1 MSSLP
6 ILFADDDLVAVDKPS
21 GWVVHHGMT
30 RDAIACVDVLR
41 AQLGREVWTVHRL
54 DRGTSGVLLFAL
66 SAASARATQALF
78 VDGKIQKRYW
88 ALVRG
93 APSSEGFIDHAI
105 PNDEGGKK
113 VPAQTRFATTATITL
128 AALGRAQPYSTVECE
143 PLTGRFHQIRR
154 HMKHIGHPL
163 IGDSNYG
170 RTEHS
175 RFWRDQFGVSR
186 LALHALSLAIVD
198 GPVISA
204 PLAVELAEGWQRAT
218 LDGPSGI

>member
-6 ILFADDDLVAVDKPS
+6 ILFAADDLVAVDKPS

-41 AQLGREVWTVHRL
+41 AQLGRDVWPVHRL

-66 SAASARATQALF
+66 SAAAARATQALF
-78 VDGKIQKRYW
+78 VDGQIGKRYW

-93 APSSEGFIDHAI
+93 APPPAGFVDHAI

-113 VPAQTRFATTATITL
+113 VPAQTRFVTTATITL
-128 AALGRAQPYSTVECE
+128 AALGRSQQYSTVDCE

-154 HMKHIGHPL
+154 HMKHLGHPL

-170 RTEHS
+170 RTEHT

-186 LALHALSLAIVD
+186 LALHALSLTIEGRDAIH
-198 GPVISA
+198 A
-204 PLAVELAEGWQRAT
+204 PLSDDLVQGWHRAMALQET
-218 LDGPSGI
+218 A

>member
-1 MSSLP
+1 MSTLP

-41 AQLGREVWTVHRL
+41 AQLGRDVWPVHRL

-66 SAASARATQALF
+66 SAAAARATQALF
-78 VDGKIQKRYW
+78 VDGKIGKRYW

-93 APSSEGFIDHAI
+93 APPATGFVDHAI

-113 VPAQTRFATTATITL
+113 VPAQTRFVTTATITL
-128 AALGRAQPYSTVECE
+128 AALGRAQQYSTVECE

-154 HMKHIGHPL
+154 HMKHLGHPL

-170 RTEHS
+170 RSEHS
-175 RFWRDQFGVSR
+175 RFWRDEFGVSR
-186 LALHALSLAIVD
+186 LALHALSLS
-198 GPVISA
+198 ISGGVTVAA
-204 PLAVELAEGWQRAT
+204 PLAVDLAQGWHRAKALQEST
-218 LDGPSGI
+218 